1 MTVYAMTWV
10 RQRARG
16 GGGRGFVTDVQGHR
30 ALVRWNGAGKGTWH
44 GKRALAQ
51 AKPPRLLVLEGSLDA
66 ELHSTRS
73 ERDALG
79 NWAAANEARLAFK
92 TIHTVEDLAIIARA
106 LGREEAPFVH
116 VSCHGS
122 HDEKTGRPF
131 LMFAPRH
138 ERRHR
143 AYLDD
148 SATIDAFRLF
158 EGTSLLI
165 SACSVGRY
173 GAKVTAFRKRA
184 RLKHVAAFSRDVW
197 DYEMLPFN
205 YALYHAALN
214 LGLTFPKAIQRARDV
229 MAVLGVRGPRGA
241 DLVRVF

>member
-1 MTVYAMTWV
+1 MSVYPMSWV
-10 RQRARG
+10 RRRAR
-16 GGGRGFVTDVQGHR
+16 GGGRGFVTNVEGHR
-30 ALVRWNGAGKGTWH
+30 ALVRWTGSGKGTWH

-51 AKPPRLLVLEGSLDA
+51 AKPPRLLVLEGSLDTD
-66 ELHSTRS
+66 LHSTRS
-73 ERDALG
+73 ERDALA
-79 NWAAANEARLAFK
+79 NWAAANSAKLAFK
-92 TIHTVEDLAIIARA
+92 TIHTVEDLAIIARS

-116 VSCHGS
+116 ISCHGD
-122 HDEKTGRPF
+122 HDHKTGRPY

-148 SATIDAFRLF
+148 TATIEAFRLF
-158 EGTSLLI
+158 EGASVLV
-165 SACSVGRY
+165 SACSIGRY
-173 GAKVTAFRKRA
+173 GAKVTAFRRRA
-184 RLKHVAAFSRDVW
+184 RLKHVAAFSREVW

-214 LGLTFPKAIQRARDV
+214 LGLTFRRAVERARQA
-229 MAVLGVRGPRGA
+229 MALLGVRGNRGT